1 MHVFGFTVTAASGIG
16 TYATNGF
23 AKDTGTPNSVDAS
36 GTITLPGGSA
46 PVPVMS
52 PAALLM
58 TMIGLGCAGAWE
70 SRRRL
75 QDWFGRHSN
84 QA

>member
-1 MHVFGFTVTAASGIG
+1 LSTLNFSQDVSSGPSDPP
-16 TYATNGF
+16 APP
-23 AKDTGTPNSVDAS
+23 AP
-36 GTITLPGGSA
+36 PA

-52 PAALLM
+52 PFALLM

-84 QA
+84 RA